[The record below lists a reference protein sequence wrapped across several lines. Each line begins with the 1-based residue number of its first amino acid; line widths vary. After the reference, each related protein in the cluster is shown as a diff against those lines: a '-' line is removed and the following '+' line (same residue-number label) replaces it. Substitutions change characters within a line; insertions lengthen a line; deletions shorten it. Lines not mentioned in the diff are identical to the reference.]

1 MSINIFIDISIDILI
16 DTLID
21 IFVDMSIDI
30 FIGICIV
37 ILTDKEE
44 GRGGKE
50 WRSEGVDLF
59 LKSNNPTPEGGEKTC
74 FQRIVKYLTAVRF
87 VSVFNLC

>member
-1 MSINIFIDISIDILI
+1 MSIDIFIDISIDILI

-21 IFVDMSIDI
+21 IFFDISIDI
-30 FIGICIV
+30 FIGICID

-50 WRSEGVDLF
+50 WRSEGVDFF
-59 LKSNNPTPEGGEKTC
+59 LKSNNPTPEGGELIACRKSRTVG
-74 FQRIVKYLTAVRF
+74 FEYPFSPSRENA
-87 VSVFNLC
+87 